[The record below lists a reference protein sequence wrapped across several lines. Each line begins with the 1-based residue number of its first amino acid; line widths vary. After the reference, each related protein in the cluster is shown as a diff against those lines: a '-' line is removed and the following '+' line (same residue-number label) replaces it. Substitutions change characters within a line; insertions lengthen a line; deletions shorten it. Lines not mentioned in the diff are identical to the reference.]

1 MASDR
6 CSLCNKSAER
16 AALVRC
22 SDARCPLARTP
33 QRVSIKTLVGMGVAG
48 LLAVAAVGGIGMLA
62 NGSTADG
69 AASAAEPAA
78 TAATAN
84 ASEPLHATAQTD
96 DGSSF
101 AWLATLF
108 EAPKPAAV
116 EIPVDIPDPGRPDP
130 RAGTRVQSFS
140 CDGALTASRSLMCT
154 RWDLATADYNL
165 ALSYKNALVHAR
177 NPRALRRAR
186 ALWLQQLD
194 ALGSDAVRIQKH
206 IEAFQRTITTA

>member
-1 MASDR
+1 MTSDR

-22 SDARCPLARTP
+22 SDARCPLAKTP

-48 LLAVAAVGGIGMLA
+48 LIAVAAVGGIGLLA
-62 NGSTADG
+62 TGGTANG
-69 AASAAEPAA
+69 AASAAEASVA
-78 TAATAN
+78 STTSN
-84 ASEPLHATAQTD
+84 ASEPLNTPVQTGG
-96 DGSSF
+96 GSAF

-108 EAPKPAAV
+108 DAPKPAAV
-116 EIPVDIPDPGRPDP
+116 ETPVDVPDPGTPDP
-130 RAGTRVQSFS
+130 RAATRVQSFS
-140 CDGALTASRSLMCT
+140 CDGALTASRLLMCT

-194 ALGSDAVRIQKH
+194 ALGGDAARIQKH
-206 IEAFQRTITTA
+206 IEAFQRTITAA